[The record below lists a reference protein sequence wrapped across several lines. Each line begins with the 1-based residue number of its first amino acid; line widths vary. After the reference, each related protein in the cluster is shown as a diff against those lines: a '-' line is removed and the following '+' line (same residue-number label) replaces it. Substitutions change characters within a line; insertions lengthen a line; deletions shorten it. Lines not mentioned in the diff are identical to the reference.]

1 MRIKNVT
8 SPSTLL
14 LSPAWQTLIEKYRDV
29 YLASRN
35 FRQNTRRE
43 YLTDIHHLLTFLCSE
58 GIWDIQALSL
68 GNLNEYL
75 ALLDRQGL
83 SGSSRRRKV
92 SSFKS
97 FFEFLYQSGLMK
109 TNIAMQIIAPKKE
122 TKLPRVLNEAEYQ
135 RLQLSVA
142 NEPRDAAI
150 IELLLQSGIRLSELA
165 NLTVNDIELPS
176 KISQD
181 QGNVGVLYVRNGKG
195 GKSRVLTLNFKACR
209 AIKNWL
215 KVRPD
220 YGIPALFPSKF
231 RQPTTAGGFQWL
243 VKKCFKEAGIENAHV
258 HSIRHSFATHMV
270 RKGTNLRVVQ
280 EMLGH
285 TDLKTTS
292 VYVSLARELM
302 NKEIQQNAL

>member
-8 SPSTLL
+8 SSSTLSL
-14 LSPAWQTLIEKYRDV
+14 ASTWEALFEKYRDV

-43 YLTDIHHLLTFLCSE
+43 YLTDIHHLLYFLCTA
-58 GIWDIQALSL
+58 GIKDAQALSL

-83 SGSSRRRKV
+83 SGSSRRRKA

-97 FFEFLYQSGLMK
+97 FFGFLYQLGLMQ
-109 TNIAMQIIAPKKE
+109 TNVAAQIIPPKKE
-122 TKLPRVLNEAEYQ
+122 SKSPRVLSEAEYQ

-150 IELLLQSGIRLSELA
+150 IELLLQTGIRLSELVS
-165 NLTVNDIELPS
+165 LVVKDIELPT

-181 QGNVGVLYVRNGKG
+181 QENVGVLYVRNGKG
-195 GKSRVLTLNFKACR
+195 GKGRVLALNFKACR

-231 RQPTTAGGFQWL
+231 RRPITAGGFQWL
-243 VKKCFKEAGIENAHV
+243 IQQYFKRADIENAHI
-258 HSIRHSFATHMV
+258 HSLRHSFATAHV

-285 TDLKTTS
+285 ADLKTTS
-292 VYVSLARELM
+292 IYVSLARELM
-302 NKEIQQNAL
+302 NKEVQQNAL